1 MMSDNAGRLEVL
13 CLKPYLNKNDVLS
26 FLSGYESS
34 QGDGYNERAV
44 TDLITGE
51 KLLARKAKDVIQRWN
66 DVKAI
71 WEASQHNKPDKEL
84 ELDPTHV
91 DLMVPKEYLHKWV
104 KQRGNTGASFPKVFC
119 GYRECLRVA
128 LEKRWVVVKDL
139 EVSSLGTDQ
148 TPDARQ
154 AKPVKRQDPKFLHNR
169 KTTNYGYFQALEE
182 ILADACAAGTPIP
195 KPEDVYDLLVE
206 KKPRQVEFNV
216 ENQTLKYLNQNGE
229 ESRPTTLK
237 AISLAIR
244 KRTDP
249 L

>member
-1 MMSDNAGRLEVL
+1 MPDNAGRLEVL
-13 CLKPYLNKNDVLS
+13 CLKPYLNKDEVLS

-51 KLLARKAKDVIQRWN
+51 KLLLRKAKGVMQRCN

-139 EVSSLGTDQ
+139 EVSFLGTDQ

-195 KPEDVYDLLVE
+195 KSENVYDLLVE